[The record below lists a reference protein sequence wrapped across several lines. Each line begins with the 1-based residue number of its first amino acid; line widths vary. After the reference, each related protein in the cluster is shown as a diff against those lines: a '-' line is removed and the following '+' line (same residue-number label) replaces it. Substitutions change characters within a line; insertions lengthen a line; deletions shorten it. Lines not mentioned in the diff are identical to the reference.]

1 MESLMKRI
9 SIGSLLLLLILCI
22 WAKPASKQESFKLIH
37 SDKLFLNRMHNE
49 QVLELSGKVH
59 FFYGDTEFKS
69 DRAYLFDTSKV
80 ARLDGNVRVSND
92 SLAIVA
98 DSVAYYRYSEELN
111 LGGKVRITE
120 QRKDGSFRWFESDY
134 GVYRRDLDQLTVWK
148 DVRAW
153 DKDED
158 ALASCGYAFWDRKAG
173 YAYMIEE
180 PQIRSNAP
188 DSLFIRAD
196 KIEYHHEDRKII
208 ATFNAFVSSVDYQ
221 VKSDFLI
228 YLLNEEKVV
237 FTGKPSFSSDYAIA
251 TAEEFYLYLDERK
264 LQRAELQDR
273 CRVFFSQERGGE
285 KENVVEAGFVSLA
298 FQDDGIESFSASNK
312 VSYSFHRPEGEKEDE
327 FFNVAKGEFLE
338 AKFTSDN
345 KLELMRMSQGIRGSY
360 KFYNKP

>member
-9 SIGSLLLLLILCI
+9 LIGSLLLLLILYI
-22 WAKPASKQESFKLIH
+22 WAKPASKQENFKLIH

-80 ARLDGNVRVSND
+80 ARLDGNVRVNND

-120 QRKDGSFRWFESDY
+120 ERKDGSFRWFESDY

-208 ATFNAFVSSVDYQ
+208 ATFNAFVSSVDYE

-251 TAEEFYLYLDERK
+251 TADEFYLYLDERK
-264 LQRAELQDR
+264 LERAELQDS

-285 KENVVEAGFVSLA
+285 KENMVEAGFVSIT
-298 FQDDGIESFSASNK
+298 FHDDGIESFSASNK
-312 VSYSFHRPEGEKEDE
+312 VSYSFHRPESEKEDE
-327 FFNVAKGEFLE
+327 FYNVAKGEFLE
-338 AKFTSDN
+338 AKFTTDN
-345 KLELMRMSQGIRGSY
+345 KLELMRMSQGIKGSY

>member
-1 MESLMKRI
+1 MGSLMKRI
-9 SIGSLLLLLILCI
+9 LTGSLLLVLVLCI
-22 WAKPASKQESFKLIH
+22 WAKPASKQENFKLVH
-37 SDKLFLNRMHNE
+37 SDKLFLNRLHDE

-69 DRAYLFDTSKV
+69 DRAYLFDTSKI
-80 ARLDGNVRVSND
+80 ARLDGNVRVNND
-92 SLAIVA
+92 SLAIKA
-98 DSVAYYRYSEELN
+98 DSVAYYRSTEELN
-111 LGGKVRITE
+111 LGGKVRVTE
-120 QRKDGSFRWFESDY
+120 ERKDGSFRWFEGNY
-134 GVYRRDLDQLTVWK
+134 GVYNRELDHLTVWK
-148 DVRAW
+148 NVRAW
-153 DKDED
+153 DKEED

-188 DSLFIRAD
+188 DSLFLRAD

-221 VKSDFLI
+221 ITSDFLI

-237 FTGKPSFSSDYAIA
+237 FTGQPSFTSDYAIA
-251 TAEEFYLYLDERK
+251 TAEEFYLYLKERT
-264 LQRAELQDR
+264 LERAELQDS
-273 CRVFFSQERGGE
+273 CRVMFSQERGGV
-285 KENVVEAGFVSLA
+285 KENMVEAGFVSLT

-312 VSYSFHRPEGEKEDE
+312 VSYSFHRPESEKEDE
-327 FFNVAKGEFLE
+327 FYNVAKGEYLE

-345 KLELMRMSQGIRGSY
+345 KLELMRMSQGIWGSY